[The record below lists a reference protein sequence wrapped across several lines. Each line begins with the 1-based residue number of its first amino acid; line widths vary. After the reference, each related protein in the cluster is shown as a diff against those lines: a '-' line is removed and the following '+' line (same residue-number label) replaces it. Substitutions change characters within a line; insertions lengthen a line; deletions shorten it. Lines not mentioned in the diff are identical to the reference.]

1 MERDDGHTYLEEI
14 EVGLELVSEPRTLTA
29 DDIATF
35 ADLTGDRNPLHA
47 DAAAVA
53 DGSPYDAPIAHGL
66 LVTSISSGQPTAAD
80 RWALGIYLE
89 AARRFVAPVE
99 AGDAIHTRSVVTG
112 VRRSR
117 SNPARGVVTLDVSVV
132 NQRGEIVQDGTDVVM
147 VGSRRG
153 ASARADQPRSK

>member
-53 DGSPYDAPIAHGL
+53 DGSPYDAPIAHGQK
-66 LVTSISSGQPTAAD
+66 VGAAPKGQLKSWLAG
-80 RWALGIYLE
+80 ALG
-89 AARRFVAPVE
+89 
-99 AGDAIHTRSVVTG
+99 
-112 VRRSR
+112 
-117 SNPARGVVTLDVSVV
+117 
-132 NQRGEIVQDGTDVVM
+132 
-147 VGSRRG
+147 
-153 ASARADQPRSK
+153 